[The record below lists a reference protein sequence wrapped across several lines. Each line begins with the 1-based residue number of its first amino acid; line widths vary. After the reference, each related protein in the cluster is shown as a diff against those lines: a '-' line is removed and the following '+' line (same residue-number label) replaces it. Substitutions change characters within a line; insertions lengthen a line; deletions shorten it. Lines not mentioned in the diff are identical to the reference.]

1 MAGASAR
8 ADALC
13 GMHVITPPEPERGR
27 AHARLQAAIDAV
39 GRFDPDRPSA
49 VERLDDELGP
59 ALARTLVF
67 ALTGGVRRGCEVE
80 AA

>member
-1 MAGASAR
+1 MAGVSAP
-8 ADALC
+8 ADALR
-13 GMHVITPPEPERGR
+13 GMPVTTPPEPQRGR

-39 GRFDPDRPSA
+39 ARLDPDRPSA

-67 ALTGGVRRGCEVE
+67 ALSGGARRGCEVE